1 MSTNLLGTTY
11 ALEVD
16 DTTAVATNT
25 RGTDANY
32 KLLACLTSNGVE
44 VSVAQQDTSNKCD
57 GGWQTSVPGIG
68 SWTMSGDGQA
78 VSLETGEAATKINYQ
93 KILELA
99 VTKEIFFIRMT
110 DATNTVVRE
119 GKVFISS
126 YNETAPNAEA
136 YTFTATFT
144 GIGEL
149 FITPVVGP

>member
-25 RGTDANY
+25 RGTEANY

-57 GGWQTSVPGIG
+57 GGWQTSVPGIA
-68 SWTMSGDGQA
+68 SFTFSGDGQA
-78 VSLETGEAATKINYQ
+78 VSLESGEAATKINYQ
-93 KILELA
+93 KLLELA
-99 VTKEIFFIRMT
+99 TTKEIFFVRMT
-110 DATNTVVRE
+110 DPSNTVVRE

-126 YNETAPNAEA
+126 YSETAPNAEA

-144 GIGEL
+144 GVGEL
-149 FITPVVGP
+149 FITPVVTP